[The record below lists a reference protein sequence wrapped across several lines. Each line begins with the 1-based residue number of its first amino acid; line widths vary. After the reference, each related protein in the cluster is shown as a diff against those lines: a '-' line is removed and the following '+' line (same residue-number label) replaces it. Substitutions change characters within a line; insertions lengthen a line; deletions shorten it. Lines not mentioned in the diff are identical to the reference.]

1 MCVCDSFHFP
11 FTVQFILR
19 GKRKTMAARMG
30 LNLNS
35 LYSNEND
42 KMDYSPKMKKRG
54 GGVGRDKPTEAIEET
69 SGHA

>member
-1 MCVCDSFHFP
+1 
-11 FTVQFILR
+11 
-19 GKRKTMAARMG
+19 MAARTG

-42 KMDYSPKMKKRG
+42 KMDYSPKMKKKRG
-54 GGVGRDKPTEAIEET
+54 GWGGVGRDKPTEAIEET